1 MTPPTPRVLIVED
14 HTMLAESLALALR
27 LRGFDE
33 VDIVPSSALSPDGVV
48 DCVRSTKPD
57 VVLLDL
63 NLGAQGLSIPIIGRI
78 VDAGATVLMLT
89 ATEDRAVLGRCVEA
103 GASGVFS
110 KTMPFES
117 LMPAVTDA
125 ARGLSTMR
133 PADRDAL
140 LEELARYRLDTGA
153 ARARFH
159 DLTDRE
165 AAVLKAIIGGATAD
179 EIARSQ
185 YVALSTVR
193 SHIRSVLAKL
203 GVNSQLGA
211 VALARRVSWPDEV
224 EDVP

>member
-1 MTPPTPRVLIVED
+1 VAEPTPRVLIVED

-33 VDIVPSSALSPDGVV
+33 VDIVPSSSLSPDGVV
-48 DCVRSTKPD
+48 ECVRSSKPE

-63 NLGAQGLSIPIIGRI
+63 NLGHQGTSIPIIGRI
-78 VDAGATVLMLT
+78 VELGATVLMLT
-89 ATEDRAVLGRCVEA
+89 ATEDPAMLGRCVEA
-103 GASGVFS
+103 GAAGVFS

-140 LEELARYRLDTGA
+140 LDELARYRLDTGA
-153 ARARFH
+153 ARSRF
-159 DLTDRE
+159 DELTDRE
-165 AAVLKAIIGGATAD
+165 AAVLTAIIGGSTAD

-185 YVALSTVR
+185 FVALSTVR
-193 SHIRSVLAKL
+193 SHIRAVLAKL

-211 VALARRVSWPDEV
+211 VALARRVGWPDTDAES
-224 EDVP
+224 